1 VEYLDY
7 NATTPVDPAVFE
19 AMLPYLSGGIAGAY
33 GNPSSSYELGHR
45 THDAV
50 AIARE
55 QVARLLGCPP
65 ETIVFTGGGSEANNL
80 ALKGVAERGTRRHLI
95 ISAVE
100 HPAVLEVCRYLERHG
115 FRVTVVPVDSTGLVD
130 PGDVAKA
137 IGRHTLLVSVMH
149 ANNEV
154 GTIQPIREIAEAAHS
169 QGALVHT
176 DAAQSVGKIST
187 RVGDLGVDLLTVA
200 GHKLYAPKGVGCLY
214 VRPGLELEPL
224 VHGASQESGRR
235 AGTENV
241 AYVVGLGAAAEI
253 AARQLAVEEPRLCGI
268 RDRLHARL
276 AESAGPLK
284 LNGHP
289 EHRLPNTLNVSF
301 LGVDG
306 RGLLAAVPEIA
317 ASLGSACHSDRVE
330 PSPVLRAMGVSDA
343 AALGAV
349 RLSLGRYSTD
359 EGVELAAAALIRG
372 ARSLRGQAA
381 EVGG

>member
-1 VEYLDY
+1 MEYLDY